1 MFKTKNV
8 AIAALALSSLLIA
21 FSGSHPTS
29 SSGGYTS
36 APGDGVC
43 SQCHTDNNTSLD
55 GDYTVTGIPEDIEAN
70 TTYTV
75 DILLTNPSGNAS
87 RGGFQILA
95 LDEDN
100 TQGGTWSNAGTG
112 SVLKTVIGKTYLGH
126 QGSQSFPASNELD
139 WTADWTSPDE
149 EDVTFNFY
157 AVSILANGG
166 NGNQNDRFL
175 LQQFDATIPDVATPL
190 VLSIDLVADATC
202 ANSSDGSATV
212 TISGGVTPYDILWE
226 NGETTETATMLPV
239 GNTFVVVT
247 DAAGFSAEVEIV
259 INSIL
264 ELEIDIVDLNNA
276 SCFGTPD
283 GSISVSAPNGTEP
296 INYEWSNGET
306 GNTITNIFSGTYT
319 IIATDANGCDATLDI
334 FITEPDDLDINQTI
348 DMPSCNGDEDGF
360 IMLTVNG
367 GTSPYSFSW
376 EDGSQ
381 NESNFNLA
389 AGTYLTTV
397 TDFNDCST
405 VISTELTEPLALDL
419 DNALIGHPVCNG
431 DTNGSITVTPMGGI
445 SGYDY
450 SWSNGSTSQTISGLS
465 EGEYTLTVTDSENCS
480 QSATYTL
487 LDQTELVISTSS
499 TAESSPDAGDGTATV
514 VVLSGGTTPY
524 EYEWSTGDLTATA
537 NNLISGAYSVTVMD
551 ANGCSVEGLV
561 AVPSGDCVLTAVVDV
576 LPVTCNGD
584 NNGSVMVTV
593 ENAIEPVS
601 FLWSDG
607 STIGNRSDLAAN
619 TYSLIV
625 LDNAGCSDTVM
636 NIFITE
642 PEVLLVQINLIGSNT
657 CGEGNNGELEAVV
670 TGGTINYTFAW
681 NNGSSLAIIDSLPD
695 NDYSLMVTDVNGCT
709 ASAQSTLTSMDTVAP
724 TLILQDLIV
733 YADSSGFSLIPASSF
748 DNGSI
753 DNCSDITFSYKDSP
767 MIGCEFIGTQLITI
781 IGNDTLNNSD
791 TMDVMLTLVD
801 TLPPMLIDGQLDIV
815 ELEGC
820 EPFLFDLPL
829 FTDNCSDS
837 LFVEQLSGF
846 SSGQVFPIGTTEQ
859 IYSISDINSNTT
871 MYSFTVIVT
880 SDLSVDIFSEG
891 AICFDEPTGSISVEI
906 SGIHDPFVQDSSILN
921 TGLSAGGYLVSIMD
935 TLGCQILEIVNVSEP
950 LELNAQISTTPAT
963 TNITSDG
970 EIVINVGGGT
980 APYNIKL
987 FGANSEEVAVN
998 ETGIFSNIPSG
1009 IYGALVIDDNGC
1021 NLTIDSIEV
1030 TFVTS
1035 TSDLFETY
1043 GILTYPNPVS
1053 HQLIV
1058 SIKEFVSNLDISIR
1072 TLEGK
1077 LVWSD
1082 KGKSGVIYI
1091 DLSDHAPGLYL
1102 LSVTDQKHTTTRKI
1116 SLQH

>member
-75 DILLTNPSGNAS
+75 DIQLTNPSGNAS

-126 QGSQSFPASNELD
+126 QGSQSFPASNELN
-139 WTADWTSPDE
+139 WTADWTAPDE
-149 EDVTFNFY
+149 EDATFNFY

-175 LQQFDATIPDVATPL
+175 LQQFDATIPEVATPL

-212 TISGGVTPYDILWE
+212 TISGGLAPYDILWE

-239 GNTFVVVT
+239 GNTFAVVT
-247 DAAGFSAEVEIV
+247 DAAGFSVEAEIE

-283 GSISVSAPNGTEP
+283 GSISLSVPNGAEP

-306 GNTITNIFSGTYT
+306 ENTINNIFSGTYT
-319 IIATDANGCDATLDI
+319 VIATDANGCDATLDI
-334 FITEPDDLDINQTI
+334 LITEPDELEINQTM

-360 IMLTVNG
+360 IILSVTG
-367 GTSPYSFSW
+367 GISPYSFSW

-381 NESNFNLA
+381 NESNFNLT
-389 AGTYLTTV
+389 AGTYLTTI
-397 TDFNDCST
+397 TDFNECIT
-405 VISTELTEPLALDL
+405 VISSELLEPLALNL
-419 DNALIGHPVCNG
+419 DNTIIEHPVCNG
-431 DTNGSITVTPMGGI
+431 DTNGTITVTPIGGI

-450 SWSNGSTSQTISGLS
+450 SWSNGSTTQTISGLS
-465 EGEYTLTVTDSENCS
+465 EGEYMLTVTDSENCS
-480 QSATYTL
+480 QSETYTL
-487 LDQTELVISTSS
+487 LNQIELIISTSS
-499 TAESSPDAGDGTATV
+499 TTESSPGASDGTATV
-514 VVLSGGTTPY
+514 EVISGGITPY
-524 EYEWSTGDLTATA
+524 EYEWSTGDITATT
-537 NNLISGAYSVTVMD
+537 NNLISGAYTVTVTD
-551 ANGCSVEGLV
+551 ANGCSVEGM
-561 AVPSGDCVLTAVVDV
+561 AVVSSGDCTLSTVVNT
-576 LPVTCNGD
+576 LPVICNGD
-584 NNGSVMVTV
+584 NNGSVLVTV
-593 ENAIEPVS
+593 ENAIAPVS

-607 STIGNRSDLAAN
+607 SIIGNRSDLAAD

-625 LDNAGCSDTVM
+625 FDNAGCSDTVM
-636 NIFITE
+636 NI
-642 PEVLLVQINLIGSNT
+642 
-657 CGEGNNGELEAVV
+657 
-670 TGGTINYTFAW
+670 
-681 NNGSSLAIIDSLPD
+681 
-695 NDYSLMVTDVNGCT
+695 
-709 ASAQSTLTSMDTVAP
+709 
-724 TLILQDLIV
+724 
-733 YADSSGFSLIPASSF
+733 
-748 DNGSI
+748 
-753 DNCSDITFSYKDSP
+753 
-767 MIGCEFIGTQLITI
+767 
-781 IGNDTLNNSD
+781 
-791 TMDVMLTLVD
+791 
-801 TLPPMLIDGQLDIV
+801 
-815 ELEGC
+815 
-820 EPFLFDLPL
+820 
-829 FTDNCSDS
+829 
-837 LFVEQLSGF
+837 
-846 SSGQVFPIGTTEQ
+846 
-859 IYSISDINSNTT
+859 
-871 MYSFTVIVT
+871 VI
-880 SDLSVDIFSEG
+880 
-891 AICFDEPTGSISVEI
+891 
-906 SGIHDPFVQDSSILN
+906 
-921 TGLSAGGYLVSIMD
+921 
-935 TLGCQILEIVNVSEP
+935 SEP
-950 LELNAQISTTPAT
+950 LELNAQISTTPTT

-970 EIVINVGGGT
+970 EIVITAGGGT

-987 FGANSEEVAVN
+987 FDANSEEVAVN

-1021 NLTIDSIEV
+1021 DLTIDSIEV

-1035 TSDLFETY
+1035 TSDLFDTY

-1053 HQLIV
+1053 HRLTV
-1058 SIKEFVSNLDISIR
+1058 SVKEFASNLDISLR
-1072 TLEGK
+1072 TIKGK
-1077 LVWSD
+1077 IVWSD
-1082 KGKSGVIYI
+1082 KGKSRVITI

-1102 LSVTDQKHTTTRKI
+1102 LSVTDQKHTATRKI
-1116 SLQH
+1116 IIQY